1 MSDTDSRPPDRP
13 DDQAPGPEPEG
24 EPSPPTPEKPPI
36 DFRSTP
42 DGVRPSAWENLP
54 PPEIVRPE
62 PEAQRTRGELTREFL
77 QSRVGKQI
85 MIGLG
90 AVLLALLLIC
100 SFRPPASVR
109 SHHGAL
115 ELFCR
120 GLEARDPEAM
130 RAVCT
135 GIAAE
140 RCEDVLALI
149 TVMEQSGDAS
159 HFADAWGRAGGSQ
172 GAITVPAHVI
182 CEGENGDDF
191 LRINMLVTRQGDD
204 TWRISELDTEPL

>member
-1 MSDTDSRPPDRP
+1 MRP
-13 DDQAPGPEPEG
+13 A
-24 EPSPPTPEKPPI
+24 
-36 DFRSTP
+36 
-42 DGVRPSAWENLP
+42 AWQNLP

-62 PEAQRTRGELTREFL
+62 PEVEKTKGELTREFF
-77 QSRVGKQI
+77 QSRVGMQI

-90 AVLLALLLIC
+90 AVLLVVLLIWFF
-100 SFRPPASVR
+100 SPAVSVR

-135 GIAAE
+135 GAAAE
-140 RCEDVLALI
+140 RCEDVLAII
-149 TVMEQSGDAS
+149 TVMEQAGEAS
-159 HFADAWGRAGGSQ
+159 PFADAWGRAGGSQ

-191 LRINMLVTRQGDD
+191 LRINMTVTRQGDE
-204 TWRISELDTEPL
+204 TWRIDAMDWEPL